1 MAKYRPPAPTPTM
14 GADRQ
19 LTLTIAQRVHV
30 LEYAKDCADRFH
42 IAHPNFR
49 GMMEFRD
56 RAYIRQLNV
65 TAKQLEAVRKG
76 MAGEP
81 TMAQDLTVPIIMPQI
96 ESSVAYKAGVFLSGA
111 SVFGVVAPPQYMD
124 QALKFETTLQKQAE
138 KFGWSRSLIRIFR
151 NADKYNFG
159 PAIVDWKRVPVRQI
173 QEGDIANAQTRGTT
187 SVKHGTYEG
196 NQIRAVDPYNCF
208 YDPLVLP
215 GNMHQ
220 DGEFFGENELM
231 TRIAFKRFV
240 AGLDPRK
247 TTQLKEAYES
257 SYSGYVGQGTG
268 SRSYD
273 YYIPSINRYYSMD
286 ALARAGATNWGK
298 WSGLDK
304 SGNNDINYQD
314 KYMVTTMYCR
324 ACPSDF
330 NGKGNLP
337 AVYKFH
343 IVNWKVVIYA
353 ELIESAHDYLPC
365 LIMTPQDD
373 GLGVQTPSKLDNSIP
388 YQDMASGM
396 WNMTMESARRR
407 VFDRIVYNAHHIDK
421 KDIDPA
427 AAVSRIP
434 VRNAAM
440 MNFDIN
446 RALHKIPYE
455 DSAPTLGIQASQYIS
470 QMADE
475 AAGQNRVSR
484 GQFQKGNKTTTE
496 FETTQ
501 DNSNARQQLEAVVVE
516 QQFMIPCK
524 EIVKSNTLQNQAT
537 ETIYNRDADKV
548 LDIDPAEL
556 RKAILEFEL
565 TDGVLPADKLMNP
578 QVMQVFMQTAQAL
591 PTITTEY
598 DVLGMFLYWCKLK
611 GAKWLGDFK
620 LDANGQAGAMARL
633 QQVSAARSSSP
644 TDGAQQQALQAQA
657 AQATQAAA
665 QPQGGQQ

>member
-1 MAKYRPPAPTPTM
+1 MAKYRPPAPAS
-14 GADRQ
+14 ADADKR
-19 LTLTIAQRVHV
+19 LTLTIPQRAQV
-30 LEYAKDCADRFH
+30 LQYARNCAERFH
-42 IAHPNFR
+42 EAMPNFR

-96 ESSVAYKAGVFLSGA
+96 ESSVAYKAGVFLSNPG
-111 SVFGVVAPPQYMD
+111 VFGVVAPPEFMD
-124 QALKFETTLQKQAE
+124 AALKFETTLMKQAE

-173 QEGDIANAQTRGTT
+173 QEGDIANATTRGQTQI
-187 SVKHGTYEG
+187 KHGTYEG
-196 NQIRAVDPYNCF
+196 NQIKAVDPYNCF
-208 YDPLVLP
+208 YDPMVLP
-215 GNMHQ
+215 GDMHQ
-220 DGEFFGENELM
+220 DGEFFGETELM
-231 TRIAFKRFV
+231 TRIAFKRLV

-257 SYSGYVGQGTG
+257 SYAGDAGTSTG
-268 SRSYD
+268 AFD
-273 YYIPSINRYYSMD
+273 YHVPSINRYFSMD
-286 ALARAGATNWGK
+286 ARARAGTTNWGS
-298 WSGLDK
+298 WSGLEK
-304 SGNNDINYQD
+304 SGNNDINYRD
-314 KYMVTTMYCR
+314 KYLVTTMYCR

-337 AVYKFH
+337 AVYKFI
-343 IVNWKVVIYA
+343 IVNWQIVIYA

-373 GLGVQTPSKLDNSIP
+373 GLGSQTPSKLDNSIP

-396 WNMTMESARRR
+396 WNMTMESSRRR

-516 QQFMIPCK
+516 QQFMVPCK
-524 EIVKSNTLQNQAT
+524 EIIKSNTLQNQAV
-537 ETIYNRDADKV
+537 ESIYNQDKDKV
-548 LDIDPAEL
+548 VEIDPTEL
-556 RKAILEFEL
+556 RKAILAFDL

-591 PTITTEY
+591 PTLTTEY

-611 GAKWLGDFK
+611 GAKWLESFK
-620 LDANGQAGAMARL
+620 LDAQGQQGAMERL
-633 QQVSAARSSSP
+633 RSVSAAQNATP

-657 AQATQAAA
+657 TAAA
-665 QPQGGQQ
+665 QPAQGAAQ

>member
-1 MAKYRPPAPTPTM
+1 MAKYRPAVPQLNSD
-14 GADRQ
+14 ADKR
-19 LTLTIAQRVHV
+19 LTLTIPQRQQV
-30 LEYAKDCADRFH
+30 LQYALNCAERFH
-42 IAHPNFR
+42 EASPNFR
-49 GMMEFRD
+49 SMLEYRD

-65 TAKQLEAVRKG
+65 TAKQLEAVRRG

-96 ESSVAYKAGVFLSGA
+96 ESSVAYKAGVFLSNPG
-111 SVFGVVAPPQYMD
+111 VFGVVAPPEYMD
-124 QALKFETTLQKQAE
+124 AALKFETTLQKQAE

-173 QEGDIANAQTRGTT
+173 QEGDITKAATRGTT
-187 SVKHGTYEG
+187 EIKHGTYEG
-196 NQIRAVDPYNCF
+196 NHIKAVDPYNCF

-215 GNMHQ
+215 GDMHQ

-240 AGLDPRK
+240 AGLDARK
-247 TTQLKEAYES
+247 TTQLREAYES
-257 SYSGYVGQGTG
+257 SYAGYVGQGTG
-268 SRSYD
+268 SRPYD
-273 YYIPSINRYYSMD
+273 YYIPSINRYYSLD
-286 ALARAGATNWGK
+286 SLARAGATNWGK

-314 KYMVTTMYCR
+314 KYMVTTLYCR

-330 NGKGNLP
+330 NSKGNLP

-343 IVNWKVVIYA
+343 IVNWKFVIYA

-365 LIMTPQDD
+365 LVMTPQDD

-407 VFDRIVYNAHHIDK
+407 VFDRLVYNAHHIDK

-446 RALHKIPYE
+446 RALYKIPYE
-455 DSAPTLGIQASQYIS
+455 DNNPTIGIQASQYIS

-516 QQFMIPCK
+516 QQFMVPCK
-524 EIVKSNTLQNQAT
+524 EIVKANTMQNQAM
-537 ETIYNRDADKV
+537 ETIYNRDKDKMV
-548 LDIDPAEL
+548 EVDPTEL
-556 RKAILEFEL
+556 RKAILEFDL

-591 PTITTEY
+591 PTLTTEY

-611 GAKWLGDFK
+611 GAKWLDSFK
-620 LDANGQAGAMARL
+620 LDESGQASAMQRL
-633 QQVSAARSSSP
+633 QQVSAARNASP
-644 TDGAQQQALQAQA
+644 TDGAEQQALQAQA
-657 AQATQAAA
+657 AAA
-665 QPQGGQQ
+665 QAPQGAAE